1 MAEVFEYSDR
11 LNSPVEAFYCS
22 SESLRMP
29 VAAHWH
35 YFVEMLYM
43 LEGSVTVVCNGVP
56 YKLTPGKLL
65 LIPPQAVHS
74 ITRDNNRSF
83 LYTCIKYS
91 ASHIRLVEGYLPNL
105 HILFQ
110 KLMHRE
116 VPPLLFSAEEFFH
129 QTAEDP
135 GSMLSQN
142 RNADISPM
150 RSTTSVST
158 DASDLTDTSDST
170 DAPAATN
177 ASGSTNASDSTD
189 ASNLSAY
196 KLSPVNN
203 SVCNLMKDIIHE
215 VEQRHYGYLTLIFS
229 RLTALILEILR
240 LWYNCGIPLQTELP
254 TETDTCSI
262 QDVAIFIDKHSSE
275 DLKVDDLANMCNM
288 SYSYFAKVFHRQ
300 YGQSCK
306 QYIEFIRLTKAE
318 TLLLFTNYDLNT
330 IAEETGFSDSSHL
343 IRCFRRLYHITPKQ
357 YRLQHL
363 SDA

>member
-1 MAEVFEYSDR
+1 MAEIFEYSDR

-22 SESLRMP
+22 SDGLRLP

-43 LEGSVTVVCNGVP
+43 LEGSVTVICNGVP

-65 LIPPQAVHS
+65 LIPPQVVHS
-74 ITRDNNRSF
+74 ITRDNNHSF

-110 KLMHRE
+110 KLMQRE
-116 VPPLLFSAEEFFH
+116 VPPLLFSAEEFFY
-129 QTAEDP
+129 QTSDN
-135 GSMLSQN
+135 L
-142 RNADISPM
+142 
-150 RSTTSVST
+150 ST
-158 DASDLTDTSDST
+158 DR
-170 DAPAATN
+170 
-177 ASGSTNASDSTD
+177 
-189 ASNLSAY
+189 
-196 KLSPVNN
+196 LSPINN
-203 SVCNLMKDIIHE
+203 TVCNLMKDIINE
-215 VEQRHYGYLTLIFS
+215 VDQRPYGYLTLIFS

-254 TETDTCSI
+254 TETDTYSI
-262 QDVAIFIDKHSSE
+262 QDVAIYIDKHSSE
-275 DLKVDDLANMCNM
+275 DLKVDDLAGMCNM

-318 TLLLFTNYDLNT
+318 NLLLFTNYDLNT

>member
-22 SESLRMP
+22 SESLRLP

-65 LIPPQAVHS
+65 LIPPQVVHS
-74 ITRDNNRSF
+74 ITRDNDRDF
-83 LYTCIKYS
+83 LYTCVKYS
-91 ASHIRLVEGYLPNL
+91 ATHIRLVEGYLPNL
-105 HILFQ
+105 HILFR
-110 KLMHRE
+110 KLMQNE
-116 VPPLLFSAEEFFH
+116 LPPLLFSADELSSYNV
-129 QTAEDP
+129 AE
-135 GSMLSQN
+135 N
-142 RNADISPM
+142 ISPQ
-150 RSTTSVST
+150 
-158 DASDLTDTSDST
+158 APGIETDTDPNLPTIDS
-170 DAPAATN
+170 
-177 ASGSTNASDSTD
+177 
-189 ASNLSAY
+189 
-196 KLSPVNN
+196 KNN
-203 SVCNLMKDIIHE
+203 PTCSLMDTIIRE
-215 VEQRHYGYLTLIFS
+215 VAERPYGYLTLIFS
-229 RLTALILEILR
+229 RLTGLMLQILR
-240 LWYNCGIPLQTELP
+240 LWYNRGIPLQTELP
-254 TETDTCSI
+254 TETDNYSVL
-262 QDVAIFIDKHSSE
+262 DVAIYIDRHSNE
-275 DLKVDDLANMCNM
+275 VLKVDDLAKMCNM

-318 TLLLFTNYDLNT
+318 NLLLFTDYDLNT

-363 SDA
+363 S

>member
-1 MAEVFEYSDR
+1 MAEIFEYSDR

-22 SESLRMP
+22 SDGLRLP

-43 LEGSVTVVCNGVP
+43 LEGSVTVICNGVP

-65 LIPPQAVHS
+65 LIPPQVVHS
-74 ITRDNNRSF
+74 ITHDNNHSF

-105 HILFQ
+105 HMLFQ
-110 KLMHRE
+110 KLMQRE
-116 VPPLLFSAEEFFH
+116 VPPLLFSAEEFFY
-129 QTAEDP
+129 QTSDN
-135 GSMLSQN
+135 L
-142 RNADISPM
+142 
-150 RSTTSVST
+150 ST
-158 DASDLTDTSDST
+158 DR
-170 DAPAATN
+170 
-177 ASGSTNASDSTD
+177 
-189 ASNLSAY
+189 
-196 KLSPVNN
+196 LSPINN
-203 SVCNLMKDIIHE
+203 TVCNLMKDIINE
-215 VEQRHYGYLTLIFS
+215 VDQRPYGYLTLIFS

-254 TETDTCSI
+254 TETDTYSI
-262 QDVAIFIDKHSSE
+262 QDVAIYIDKHSSE
-275 DLKVDDLANMCNM
+275 DLKVDDLAGMCNM

-318 TLLLFTNYDLNT
+318 NLLLFTNYDLNT

>member
-1 MAEVFEYSDR
+1 MAEIFEYSDR

-22 SESLRMP
+22 SDGLRLP

-43 LEGSVTVVCNGVP
+43 LEGSVTVICNGVP

-65 LIPPQAVHS
+65 LIPPQVVHS
-74 ITRDNNRSF
+74 ITHDNNHSF

-110 KLMHRE
+110 KLMQRE
-116 VPPLLFSAEEFFH
+116 VPPLLFSAEEFFY
-129 QTAEDP
+129 QTSDN
-135 GSMLSQN
+135 L
-142 RNADISPM
+142 
-150 RSTTSVST
+150 ST
-158 DASDLTDTSDST
+158 DR
-170 DAPAATN
+170 
-177 ASGSTNASDSTD
+177 
-189 ASNLSAY
+189 
-196 KLSPVNN
+196 LSPINN
-203 SVCNLMKDIIHE
+203 TVCNLMKDIINE
-215 VEQRHYGYLTLIFS
+215 VEQRPYGYLTLIFS

-254 TETDTCSI
+254 TETDTYSI
-262 QDVAIFIDKHSSE
+262 QDVAIYIDKHSSE
-275 DLKVDDLANMCNM
+275 DLKVDDLAGMCNM

-318 TLLLFTNYDLNT
+318 NLLLFTNYDLNT